1 MTITV
6 FDTRNL
12 KVVTPKHHKPTFTE
26 IARKARIV
34 RTRIMMVRSEL
45 RDIDNLLTDLQILI
59 VELEEV
65 TRHD

>member
-1 MTITV
+1 MTITM
-6 FDTRNL
+6 FDMR
-12 KVVTPKHHKPTFTE
+12 TPKHQKPTFTE

-65 TRHD
+65 TKHD

>member
-6 FDTRNL
+6 FDTR
-12 KVVTPKHHKPTFTE
+12 VARTPVHKKPTFIE
-26 IARKARIV
+26 VARKARIV

-65 TRHD
+65 TQQ